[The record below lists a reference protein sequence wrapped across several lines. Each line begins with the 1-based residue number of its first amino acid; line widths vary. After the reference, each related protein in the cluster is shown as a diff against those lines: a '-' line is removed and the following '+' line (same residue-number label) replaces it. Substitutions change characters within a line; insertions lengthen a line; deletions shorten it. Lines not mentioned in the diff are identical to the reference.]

1 MKSMSSGFPRHPV
14 VQLKFRPTQKEKKRK
29 EKNVHV
35 LSLQLPLSCAH
46 FSVRDD
52 TALLFVES
60 NMSAAATEN
69 FNNPAIL
76 SSLVINA
83 PIHIDCRLSTCPEK
97 PIGKDALSALK
108 EKNKNSG
115 SSISGIGDAT
125 TDETSRQNQTL

>member
-1 MKSMSSGFPRHPV
+1 
-14 VQLKFRPTQKEKKRK
+14 
-29 EKNVHV
+29 
-35 LSLQLPLSCAH
+35 
-46 FSVRDD
+46 
-52 TALLFVES
+52 
-60 NMSAAATEN
+60 MSAAATEN

-83 PIHIDCRLSTCPEK
+83 PIYIDCRLSTCPEK

-125 TDETSRQNQTL
+125 TDETTLQNNNDSYEEDGES